1 MSRKKD
7 LALAASLCLLL
18 AVPANAGLELVT
30 RRDPSFPPSDA
41 AGASGDASVSADGRY
56 AAFDSAALNLIPG
69 QEDGNKPWEGDIFL
83 RDMMAGTTFLA
94 SRSASS
100 PNRTGNGHSYM
111 PLISTNGR
119 YVAFASSATDLVPGQ
134 TDGNLGSDVFL
145 YDRITGTTALVSHSS
160 TSASQTAVQSSSLA
174 AISADGGFVL
184 FTSGAAD
191 LVAGQVNDGGPNTF
205 LYDRAT
211 GTVALVSHIPG
222 SSATTGNGASPS
234 FFGSQPILSADGR
247 FVAFNSIA
255 TNLLSGVTD
264 TNSAP
269 DAFLYDR
276 TTGLVTLLSRSALT
290 PTDTANN
297 GSSPDSISADGD
309 RITLTSHAGD
319 LVSGQSGPY
328 PTTPNV
334 FLYQRSTGSMR
345 LVSRSSSS
353 ATTAGLGF
361 SGTSRIS
368 GDGSRIAFLS
378 TATDMIPGGT
388 SAYSVQ
394 VFLYDVPTD
403 AMALV
408 SRSLSSA
415 TTGGNSE
422 STLPRI
428 NADGSRVAFASSA
441 TDLLAGQ
448 FPSEPQLPFPILA
461 PCVFLYS
468 AGSGSLTLVSR
479 EAANPVNGVAT
490 QGSLALS
497 GEGDEVIFST
507 RSGALDTDGT
517 DASKTTD
524 VFLYSFPA
532 DSIATVS
539 VRDPDLPS
547 ITSANFSQTS
557 KISADGR
564 FLAFVSDGDQ
574 LSQGQVNVD
583 DEDPFGMTQLGFVF
597 LHDRQLGT
605 NTLVSHAVGS
615 PSQPANNPALDASV
629 SAAGNYVLFQSSATD
644 LLSGAA
650 DANDVEDLFLW
661 ERTTG
666 ATTLVSH
673 AAGSPGTAADFG
685 GRYGTLSADGRYIA
699 LLSTSTNLIPGFS
712 SGGMF
717 DYDAYLVDR
726 IAGTTSLITGAEGS
740 PTQGTSRT
748 YSAQISAGGR
758 HVVFV
763 SYAANLIAGQQD
775 GFSTDV
781 FVWDRVTG
789 TTQLISHA
797 VGSTTQAAQG
807 DSDSASISADGRYVA
822 FRSDAQNLASGF
834 TPGPDPSNVYV
845 HDRLT
850 GGTQLISRT
859 SASAT
864 TGAGGQSPTIS
875 DDGRF
880 VSFQSSGTG
889 LVPGQV
895 GPASPLGQA
904 YVFDRVS
911 GTMTLVS
918 HAAGNLGTAA
928 NGHTSPSRISADG
941 SFVSFVSE
949 STNLI
954 PGQTGPAGVT
964 NAFVY
969 DRASGATRLASG
981 AGGSATQTGN
991 HSSGFPSLS
1000 ADGRIAAFSSR
1011 ASNLVEG
1018 DYLGAQDIFLSVTPA
1033 AGTDF
1038 FTVAPCRVLD
1048 TRSGAAPVSG
1058 MPRLVTVAGA
1068 CGIPATARAVAVNLT
1083 AVQSTGNGHLAAYPG
1098 YLESTGTS
1106 TVSFQAGK
1114 VRASSAV
1121 LPLALNG
1128 TGTLSLNPFV
1138 AGGGTVHLILD
1149 VSGWF
1154 E

>member
-1 MSRKKD
+1 MSRMKD
-7 LALAASLCLLL
+7 LALATSLCLLL
-18 AVPANAGLELVT
+18 AVPANASLELVT

-41 AGASGDASVSADGRY
+41 AGASGDASISADGRY
-56 AAFDSAALNLIPG
+56 AAFDSAALNLIAG
-69 QEDGNKPWEGDIFL
+69 QEDGNKPWEGDVFL
-83 RDMMAGTTFLA
+83 RDMLAGTTVLV

-100 PNRTGNGHSYM
+100 PNRTGNGHSYT
-111 PLISTNGR
+111 PVISADGR
-119 YVAFASSATDLVPGQ
+119 YVAFGSNSTDLVPGQ
-134 TDGNLGSDVFL
+134 TDGNLGSDIFL
-145 YDRITGTTALVSHSS
+145 YDRVTGTTALVSHSS
-160 TSASQTAVQSSSLA
+160 TSASQAAVQGSSA
-174 AISADGGFVL
+174 WAISADGGFVL
-184 FTSGAAD
+184 FTSGAND
-191 LVAGQVNDGGPNTF
+191 LVAGQVNNGGPNTF
-205 LYDRAT
+205 LYDRGT

-222 SSATTGNGASPS
+222 SPATTGNGASPS
-234 FFGSQPILSADGR
+234 FFGIPPVLSADGR
-247 FVAFNSIA
+247 FVAFNSTA
-255 TNLLSGVTD
+255 TNLVSGVTD
-264 TNSAP
+264 TNSTP

-297 GSSPDSISADGD
+297 DSSPDSISADGD
-309 RITLTSHAGD
+309 LITLTSHAGD
-319 LVSGQSGPY
+319 LVSGQSGPL

-353 ATTAGLGF
+353 ATTTGFGF

-388 SAYSVQ
+388 SISSSQA
-394 VFLYDVPTD
+394 FLYDVPTG
-403 AMALV
+403 AMTLV

-415 TTGGNSE
+415 TTGGNDAAS
-422 STLPRI
+422 LPRI
-428 NADGSRVAFASSA
+428 NADGSRVAFASAA

-448 FPSEPQLPFPILA
+448 FPSSFLLPV

-468 AGSGSLTLVSR
+468 ASSGSLTLVSR
-479 EAANPVNGVAT
+479 SAANPVDGVGT

-524 VFLYSFPA
+524 VFLYSVPA
-532 DSIATVS
+532 DSIATFS

-547 ITSANFSQTS
+547 ITSAGFSQPS

-574 LSQGQVNVD
+574 LSPGQVNVD
-583 DEDPFGMTQLGFVF
+583 DEDPFGLTQLGFVF
-597 LHDRQLGT
+597 LHDRLLGT
-605 NTLVSHAVGS
+605 NTLVSHAAGS

-629 SAAGNYVLFQSSATD
+629 SAAGNYVLFESSATD

-661 ERTTG
+661 QRTTG
-666 ATTLVSH
+666 TTTLVSH
-673 AAGSPGTAADFG
+673 AAGSPGTAADQG
-685 GRYGTLSADGRYIA
+685 GHDGSLSADGRYLA
-699 LLSTSTNLIPGFS
+699 FLSRSSDLVPGFS
-712 SGGMF
+712 SGSGPLDDAFLF
-717 DYDAYLVDR
+717 DWTT
-726 IAGTTSLITGAEGS
+726 GTISLITSAAGS
-740 PTQGTSRT
+740 PTQGSPGTESVR
-748 YSAQISAGGR
+748 ISAGGR
-758 HVVFV
+758 YVVFA
-763 SYAANLIAGQQD
+763 SYADNLIAGQQD
-775 GFSTDV
+775 VFSADV

-789 TTQLISHA
+789 TTELISHA
-797 VGSTTQAAQG
+797 AGSTTATAQG
-807 DSDSASISADGRYVA
+807 DSVFASISADGRYVA
-822 FRSDAQNLASGF
+822 FHSDAPDLVAGF
-834 TPGPDPSNVYV
+834 TPGASSFNAYV

-850 GGTQLISRT
+850 GITQLISRT

-864 TGAGGQSPTIS
+864 TGAGGQAPTIS
-875 DDGRF
+875 DDGRY

-895 GPASPLGQA
+895 GPASPLGQI

-918 HAAGNLGTAA
+918 HAAGTLVTAS
-928 NGHTSPSRISADG
+928 NGYTSQPRISADG

-954 PGQTGPAGVT
+954 PGQAGPAGLT
-964 NAFVY
+964 NAFMY
-969 DRASGATRLASG
+969 DRVAGTTRLASG
-981 AGGSATQTGN
+981 AGGSATQAGN
-991 HSSGFPSLS
+991 NSSGLPLLS
-1000 ADGRIAAFSSR
+1000 ANGRVAAFSSR
-1011 ASNLVEG
+1011 ASNLVAD
-1018 DYLGAQDIFLSVTPA
+1018 DYLGTQDIFLSTVPP

-1038 FTVAPCRVLD
+1038 HTAVPCRVLD

-1058 MPRLVTVAGA
+1058 TPRLVTVAGI
-1068 CGIPATARAVAVNLT
+1068 CGIPAAARAVAVNVT
-1083 AVQSTGNGHLAAYPG
+1083 AVDPTGNGNVAAYPG

-1114 VRASSAV
+1114 VRASSAI

-1128 TGTLSLNPFV
+1128 TGTLSLNPSV
-1138 AGGGTVHLILD
+1138 AGGGNVHLILD